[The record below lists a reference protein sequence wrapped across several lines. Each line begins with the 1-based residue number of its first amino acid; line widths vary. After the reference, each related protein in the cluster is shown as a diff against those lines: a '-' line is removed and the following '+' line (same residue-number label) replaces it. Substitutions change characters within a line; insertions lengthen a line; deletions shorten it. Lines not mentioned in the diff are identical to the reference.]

1 MSTPYNLGADA
12 AKVKPWT
19 WDDKYDFPRDLIGY
33 GPDSLNPQWP
43 NNAKIAVS
51 FVINYEEGAEH
62 TVLNGD
68 LHSETHLWEAPG
80 GTPHVQERAV
90 NIESEYDYG
99 ARSGVWRL
107 FRLFNKHGM
116 KYTLYGVGQAL
127 EMNPE
132 VAKSSVENGHDIA
145 SHAYRWIDYHKM
157 SAEQEKEYIRK
168 GIESIKEVSGVYPK
182 GWYYGR
188 LSPRSHALVWEVYK
202 EMNIPLLWESDSYAD
217 DIPYW
222 VDVPA
227 EKDDP
232 NPQGML
238 MVPYSYDCNDYKFNV
253 PTGFGAPNDF
263 YDHIKG
269 AFDVLY
275 EEGSE
280 GMPKMMTIG
289 LHCRCIG
296 KPARFAAL
304 KKFVE
309 YIAAKEGV
317 WVTTRT
323 AIAEH
328 FREKF
333 PYQRGKLAGGSKTL

>member
-1 MSTPYNLGADA
+1 MSTPYSFDKDPS
-12 AKVKPWT
+12 KVAPFK
-19 WDDKYDFPRDLIGY
+19 WDDHYDFPRDLIGY
-33 GPDSLNPQWP
+33 GEKSFNPQWP
-43 NNAKIAVS
+43 NGAKIAVS
-51 FVINYEEGAEH
+51 FVINYEEGSEH
-62 TVLNGD
+62 SVLNGD

-80 GTPHVQERAV
+80 GAPKIQERAV
-90 NIESEYDYG
+90 NIESEYNYG
-99 ARSGVWRL
+99 SRAGVWRL
-107 FRLFNKHGM
+107 FRLFNKHGF
-116 KYTLYGVGQAL
+116 KYTLYAVGQAL
-127 EMNPE
+127 ERNPA
-132 VAKSSVENGHDIA
+132 VALSSVQNGHDVA
-145 SHAYRWIDYHKM
+145 SHCYRWIDYHDM
-157 SAEQEKEYIRK
+157 PAEEEKALIKK
-168 GIESIKEVSGVYPK
+168 GIETIQRITGEAPK

-188 LSPRSHALVWEVYK
+188 LSPRSHALVWDVYK
-202 EMNIPLLWESDSYAD
+202 EMGLPLLWQSDSYAD

-232 NPQGML
+232 NPQGLL

-253 PTGFGAPNDF
+253 PTGFSAPMDF
-263 YDHIKG
+263 YDHVKG

-280 GMPKMMTIG
+280 GMPKMMTVG

-309 YIAAKEGV
+309 YISEKEGV
-317 WVTTRT
+317 WVATRT
-323 AIAEH
+323 QIAEH

-333 PYQRGKLAGGSKTL
+333 PYRKGHLA

>member
-1 MSTPYNLGADA
+1 MSTPYNIDPKSLDVAPF
-12 AKVKPWT
+12 K
-19 WDDKYDFPRDLIGY
+19 WDDHYDFPRDLIGY
-33 GPDSLNPQWP
+33 GEKSHNPQWP

-68 LHSETHLWEAPG
+68 VHSETHLWEASGSAP
-80 GTPHVQERAV
+80 PKIQERAI

-99 ARSGVWRL
+99 ARAGVWRL

-116 KYTLYGVGQAL
+116 KYTLYAVGKAL
-127 EMNPE
+127 EDNPA
-132 VAKSSVENGHDIA
+132 VAKSSVDNGHDIA
-145 SHAYRWIDYHKM
+145 SHAYRWIDYHSM
-157 SAEQEKEYIRK
+157 SAEEEKEYIRK
-168 GIESIKEVSGVYPK
+168 GINAIKEVSGVYPK

-188 LSPRSHALVWEVYK
+188 LSPRSHALVWDVYK
-202 EMNIPLLWESDSYAD
+202 EMGLPLLWESDTYAD
-217 DIPYW
+217 DVPYW

-227 EKDDP
+227 EKDSP
-232 NPQGML
+232 NPEGML

-253 PTGFGAPNDF
+253 ATGFSAPLDF
-263 YDHIKG
+263 LDHVKG

-275 EEGSE
+275 EEGTE
-280 GMPKMMTIG
+280 GSPKMMTVG

-304 KKFVE
+304 QKFVE

-317 WVTTRT
+317 WVATRT
-323 AIAEH
+323 QIAEH

-333 PYQRGKLAGGSKTL
+333 PYQKGKRA

>member
-19 WDDKYDFPRDLIGY
+19 WDDKVTSPA
-33 GPDSLNPQWP
+33 WP

-51 FVINYEEGAEH
+51 FVINYEESSEH
-62 TVLNGD
+62 TIINGD
-68 LHSETHLWEAPG
+68 MHNETHLWEAPG
-80 GTPHVQERAV
+80 GRPHAQERV
-90 NIESEYDYG
+90 C
-99 ARSGVWRL
+99 RL
-107 FRLFNKHGM
+107 FRLFNKHDM
-116 KYTLYGVGQAL
+116 KYTLYGVGMAF
-127 EMNPE
+127 EKNPA

-145 SHAYRWIDYHKM
+145 SHAYRWIDYHSM

-168 GIESIKEVSGVYPK
+168 GIESIKEVSDGYPK
-182 GWYYGR
+182 GWYHGR
-188 LSPRSHALVWEVYK
+188 LSPRSHAL
-202 EMNIPLLWESDSYAD
+202 
-217 DIPYW
+217 

-253 PTGFGAPNDF
+253 PTGFGAPMDF
-263 YDHIKG
+263 YDHVKG

-280 GMPKMMTIG
+280 GMPEMMTSG

-309 YIAAKEGV
+309 YIAAK
-317 WVTTRT
+317 
-323 AIAEH
+323 
-328 FREKF
+328 F
-333 PYQRGKLAGGSKTL
+333 PYQKGKLAVPTS

>member
-1 MSTPYNLGADA
+1 MANPYNLKPADFERPA
-12 AKVKPWT
+12 WKL
-19 WDDKYDFPRDLIGY
+19 DSYYDFPRDLIGY
-33 GPDSLNPQWP
+33 GPKSHNPQWP

-68 LHSETHLWEAPG
+68 MHSENRLWEAPG
-80 GTPHVQERAV
+80 AMPFVQERAV

-99 ARSGVWRL
+99 SRAGVWRL
-107 FRLFNKHGM
+107 FRLFNKYGF
-116 KYTLYGVGQAL
+116 KYTLYAVGKAI
-127 EMNPE
+127 EENPE
-132 VAKSSVENGHDIA
+132 VATESVKNGHDVA
-145 SHAYRWIDYHKM
+145 SHAYRWIDYHDM
-157 SAEQEKEYIRK
+157 ELEEEKAMIRK
-168 GIESIKEVSGVYPK
+168 GIEAIKNVAGVYPK

-202 EMNIPLLWESDSYAD
+202 EIGILLLWNSDTYAD
-217 DIPYW
+217 DVPYW

-227 EKDDP
+227 EKDEE

-238 MVPYSYDCNDYKFNV
+238 MVPYSYDCNDWKFTI
-253 PTGFGAPNDF
+253 PTGFSAPMDF
-263 YDHIKG
+263 YDHVKG

-275 EEGSE
+275 EEGCE
-280 GMPKMMTIG
+280 GMPKMMTVG

-304 KKFVE
+304 KKFAE

-317 WVTTRT
+317 WVATRT
-323 AIAEH
+323 QIAEH

-333 PYQRGKLAGGSKTL
+333 PYKKGQRA